1 MGSIF
6 EKWVIITCINKITV
20 PNSLAE
26 CMELLSLWSTYT
38 CKNQIKNL
46 GRPRAELLGNP
57 DAAGWGDPTL
67 NKHLLKVFT
76 QTIKNLNGLAHC
88 FSNFSMFQYHL
99 QSSEKHK
106 SRPWSQGF

>member
-6 EKWVIITCINKITV
+6 EKWVIITFINKITV

-38 CKNQIKNL
+38 CENQIKNP

-57 DAAGWGDPTL
+57 DAASRESCTL
-67 NKHLLKVFT
+67 QKHLLKVFT
-76 QTIKNLNGLAHC
+76 QTIAT
-88 FSNFSMFQYHL
+88 SVV
-99 QSSEKHK
+99 
-106 SRPWSQGF
+106 